1 MLTTERI
8 TRKKL
13 FRSNFNGFVLR
24 ILSMSVMMPWF
35 EVTTIKKKKKQ
46 LLKQKEFVG
55 SPNSRVQDHVWL
67 RHSCIRLPG
76 MVLSYALHILT

>member
-13 FRSNFNGFVLR
+13 FSPNFNGFVLR

-35 EVTTIKKKKKQ
+35 EVTTIKKKKNSCLNKKN
-46 LLKQKEFVG
+46 LLAHLTPE
-55 SPNSRVQDHVWL
+55 SRIMFGLDTVALGFLVWF
-67 RHSCIRLPG
+67 SAMP
-76 MVLSYALHILT
+76 STY